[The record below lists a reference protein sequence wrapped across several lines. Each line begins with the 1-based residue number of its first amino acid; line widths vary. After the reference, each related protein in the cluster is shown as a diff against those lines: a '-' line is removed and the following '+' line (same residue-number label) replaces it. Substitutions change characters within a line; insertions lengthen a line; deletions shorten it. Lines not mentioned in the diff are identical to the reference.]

1 MIQQKH
7 TKIVATIG
15 PASQNPEIIERM
27 VLSGVDVFR
36 LNFSHGN
43 HQSHLKTIKTVKKIR
58 QKLRRAVAI
67 LQDLTGPKIRLGKI
81 TSEPLQVKPGDFII
95 LDGTFKGS
103 SAGNRISVNYSG
115 FAEDV
120 FPGARL
126 LLADGDLELEVSNIE
141 GSAVYCKVIL
151 SGGLYSHKGV
161 NFPTGTFKIPPLTEK
176 DKEDLIF
183 GLNEGV
189 NLVAMSF
196 VRSANDLEMAH
207 DIFKKVGRTV
217 PLIAKIEKHE
227 ALDNLDEIIQASDGV
242 MVARG
247 DLGVEIEIES
257 VPIIQKKI
265 IKQTNIYGKP
275 VITATQML
283 RSMVDSP
290 TPTRA
295 EVTDVANAILDGTD
309 AIMLSEESAIGKY
322 PVKAVCTMTKIAGKV
337 EEYSS
342 FFKDPREMNRKIIS
356 LIPDSIS
363 HSATILSKDLNARV
377 IFAITRTGYTAKA
390 IAKFRPKSLIL
401 ALTPDEEVYY
411 QLALIWGVLPAK
423 YDLQKNQNTLF
434 DDTFQ
439 IAKEMNVVD
448 RNDHYVFASGYPL
461 GKPGSINQVTAGRI
475 P

>member
-1 MIQQKH
+1 MIQPKH

-15 PASQNPEIIERM
+15 PASQSPEIIETM
-27 VLSGVDVFR
+27 ILSGVDVFR
-36 LNFSHGN
+36 LNFSHGD
-43 HQSHLKTIKTVKKIR
+43 HQSHRKTIKTIKKIR
-58 QKLRRAVAI
+58 QKLKRAVAI
-67 LQDLTGPKIRLGKI
+67 LQDLTGPKVRLGKI
-81 TSEPLQVKPGDFII
+81 TGEPLQVKPGDFII

-103 SAGNRISVNYSG
+103 STGNRISVNYSG

-141 GSAVYCKVIL
+141 ASAVYCKVIL
-151 SGGLYSHKGV
+151 GGDLYSHKGV
-161 NFPTGTFKIPPLTEK
+161 NFPTGSFKIPPLTEK
-176 DKEDLIF
+176 DKKDLIF
-183 GLNEGV
+183 GLGEGID
-189 NLVAMSF
+189 LVAMSF
-196 VRSANDLEMAH
+196 VRSANDLKRAY
-207 DIFKKVGRTV
+207 DIFKKAGRTV

-227 ALDNLDEIIQASDGV
+227 AIDNLEEIIQAADGV

-257 VPIIQKKI
+257 VPIVQKKI

-322 PVKAVCTMTKIAGKV
+322 PVKAICTMNKVAEKV
-337 EEYSS
+337 EAYSS
-342 FFKDPREMNRKIIS
+342 FFKDPREINREFIS

-363 HSATILSKDLNARV
+363 HSATILSRDLNARV

-390 IAKFRPKSLIL
+390 IAKFRPKSIIL

-411 QLALIWGVLPAK
+411 QLALIWGVLPVK

-434 DDTFQ
+434 NDAFQ

-448 RNDHYVFASGYPL
+448 RDDHYVFASGYPL